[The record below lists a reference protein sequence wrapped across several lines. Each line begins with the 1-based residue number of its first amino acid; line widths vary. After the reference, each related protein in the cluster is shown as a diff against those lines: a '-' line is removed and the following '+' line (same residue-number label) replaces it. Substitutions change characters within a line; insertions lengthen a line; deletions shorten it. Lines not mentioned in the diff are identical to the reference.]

1 MKEQKSKFNAI
12 VMPSLVSVVGIVLM
26 LVVGYFVVTFI
37 LSLIE

>member
-1 MKEQKSKFNAI
+1 MNEQKSKFSAI

-37 LSLIE
+37 LSLLE